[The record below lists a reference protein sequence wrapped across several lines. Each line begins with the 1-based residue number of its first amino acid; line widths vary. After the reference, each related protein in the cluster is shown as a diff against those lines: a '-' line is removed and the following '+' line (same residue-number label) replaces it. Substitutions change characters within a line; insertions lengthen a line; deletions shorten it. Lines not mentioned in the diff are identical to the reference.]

1 MGPERVRQSPGHAH
15 FWRWKRDPTR
25 TFAIRSVPHP
35 AVETRHNP
43 IALSDITK
51 ADVLYHIKLFSAVDQ
66 ILRKYYLFL
75 FYFYL
80 CGCAVLF
87 CVLMTL

>member
-35 AVETRHNP
+35 AVETRHNRSVASVGPVPVVLRESSPLTLP
-43 IALSDITK
+43 IYFYAKI
-51 ADVLYHIKLFSAVDQ
+51 V
-66 ILRKYYLFL
+66 ILRHLKQE
-75 FYFYL
+75 
-80 CGCAVLF
+80 VLEIDTD
-87 CVLMTL
+87 LSRK